1 MGGDLTPRPRGGWQ
15 VGTRLL
21 RQQRALVS
29 ESAQTDPAPDVYAVS
44 REGASYTVRHYPSRE
59 ASRPC
64 CVVAVTVKPGQS
76 EIEAL
81 AAVAR
86 HCERKHEEKLG

>member
-1 MGGDLTPRPRGGWQ
+1 MGDLASRPRGGWQ
-15 VGTRLL
+15 IGTRLL
-21 RQQRALVS
+21 RGQRATAA
-29 ESAQTDPAPDVYAVS
+29 EAAREDPAPDVYAVS
-44 REGASYTVRHYPSRE
+44 RDGARYTVRHYPSLE

-64 CVVAVTVKPGQS
+64 CVVAVTVKAGQS

-86 HCERKHEEKLG
+86 HCERKHEGAG